1 MCVYVGCGVCGGGY
15 VHVCVCG
22 YVYVCVRGVWCGRC
36 VHVYVCVCVCVCG
49 GGGCVCVHV
58 CAQNWWRV
66 ALAQKNLAP
75 ISPRP
80 DPKGE

>member
-1 MCVYVGCGVCGGGY
+1 MEGVFMCMC
-15 VHVCVCG
+15 
-22 YVYVCVRGVWCGRC
+22 
-36 VHVYVCVCVCVCG
+36 VCVCVCVGGGGGGGG